1 MAKLNDRVSEILKSF
16 ERVKLL
22 EETKIMNHLN
32 EELRK
37 LDYRHKRVYQE
48 SEERAK
54 KIYIT
59 C

>member
-1 MAKLNDRVSEILKSF
+1 MARLNDRVSEILKGF

-22 EETKIMNHLN
+22 EETKKINQIN

-37 LDYRHKRVYQE
+37 LDYEHKRRYQK
-48 SEERAK
+48 SEEAAK